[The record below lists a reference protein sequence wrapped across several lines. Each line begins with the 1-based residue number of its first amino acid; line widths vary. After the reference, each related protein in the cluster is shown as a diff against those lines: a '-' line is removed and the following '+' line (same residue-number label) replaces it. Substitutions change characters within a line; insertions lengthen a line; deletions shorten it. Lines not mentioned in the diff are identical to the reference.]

1 MSEINID
8 ESMVGWGCRTRG
20 GDEGRITGV
29 TSDLNDIYPVKV
41 MMPDGL
47 RAWAVTRQGA
57 YLYYGPESPYDIVE
71 VWPRVEPSSPAPATQ
86 TQVSGDHYTRCA
98 IQPIEYIEA
107 NGLGY
112 HEGNVIKYITRH
124 GSKGGV
130 DDLRKAKHYIDMLI
144 EFKYG
149 EGGA

>member
-8 ESMVGWGCRTRG
+8 ESMVGWGFRTRG
-20 GDEGRITGV
+20 GDEGCITGV
-29 TSDLNDIYPVKV
+29 TSDPNDIYPVKV

-57 YLYYGPESPYDIVE
+57 YLSNDSEGPLDIVE
-71 VWPRVEPSSPAPATQ
+71 VWPPADPATA
-86 TQVSGDHYTRCA
+86 TQVAGDHYTRCA

-112 HEGNVIKYITRH
+112 HEGNVVKYITRH

-130 DDLRKAKHYIDMLI
+130 DDLRKARHYIDLLI

-149 EGGA
+149 EGGV

>member
-20 GDEGRITGV
+20 GEEGIITSV
-29 TSDLNDIYPVKV
+29 SSSEIPTHPVEA
-41 MMPDGL
+41 MTLDGQRAL
-47 RAWAVTRQGA
+47 RVTRRGA
-57 YLYYGPESPYDIVE
+57 HWAIGNEDANDIVE
-71 VWPRVEPSSPAPATQ
+71 VWPPAKRATATAAQ
-86 TQVSGDHYTRCA
+86 TQIAGDHYKNCA

-112 HEGNVIKYITRH
+112 HEGNVVKYITRH

>member
-20 GDEGRITGV
+20 GEVVRIASVG
-29 TSDLNDIYPVKV
+29 SNQNLKYPINVITL
-41 MMPDGL
+41 DGQ
-47 RAWAVTRQGA
+47 RAWEVTRHGA
-57 YLYYGPESPYDIVE
+57 NYATFSDSDDDIVE
-71 VWPRVEPSSPAPATQ
+71 VWPPAKRAAPATS
-86 TQVSGDHYTRCA
+86 TQIAGDHYTRCA

-130 DDLRKAKHYIDMLI
+130 DDLRKARHYIDMLI